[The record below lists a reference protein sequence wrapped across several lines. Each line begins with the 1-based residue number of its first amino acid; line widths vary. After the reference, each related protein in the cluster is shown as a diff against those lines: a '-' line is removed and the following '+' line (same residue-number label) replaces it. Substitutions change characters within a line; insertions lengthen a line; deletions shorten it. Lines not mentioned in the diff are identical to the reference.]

1 MSPQMNGEERDR
13 ATAQERIRPADSDAG
28 EHPLPPALD
37 TSRVNEST
45 GQTGPELAPLFSPDA
60 ATDFRTRWDSVQRS
74 FVDDPKEAV
83 HAADQLVS
91 EVTQSLADRFAAQRA
106 DLEGKFARSEG
117 PNTENLRLA
126 LREYRS
132 FFDRL
137 LSL

>member
-1 MSPQMNGEERDR
+1 MNGEERDR
-13 ATAQERIRPADSDAG
+13 ATAQERVRSDVSDAG

-37 TSRVNEST
+37 TSRVTKSAVGSES
-45 GQTGPELAPLFSPDA
+45 ELAPLFDPHA